1 MNMEGKERIQAN
13 AKNKCIEKTRIRNM
27 YRRIQIFVEIH
38 LMHIRVS
45 LILYRISIFI
55 YLEIG
60 ENETISSNFII
71 LQQAF
76 SKYYNKI
83 IEKIIFKEKNLITI

>member
-1 MNMEGKERIQAN
+1 M
-13 AKNKCIEKTRIRNM
+13 
-27 YRRIQIFVEIH
+27 
-38 LMHIRVS
+38 
-45 LILYRISIFI
+45 

-83 IEKIIFKEKNLITI
+83 IEKIIFKEKNLFTI